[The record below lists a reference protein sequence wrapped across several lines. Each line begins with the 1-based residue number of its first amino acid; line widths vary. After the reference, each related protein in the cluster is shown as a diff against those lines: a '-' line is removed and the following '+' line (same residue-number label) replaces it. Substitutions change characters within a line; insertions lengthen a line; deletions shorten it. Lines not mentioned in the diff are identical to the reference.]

1 MAPWDTLGIEPTND
15 IRAIKKAYSIK
26 LKTTRPDDD
35 AAAYQ
40 QLREAYEA
48 AQQWVQYMDFEEAEE
63 APAPESEPVEL
74 PPPIEAPVAAE
85 EAPPEL
91 VQGPT
96 AERLLQTCAAIL
108 EQGGAQHLLRM
119 WPGLQ
124 QQLEDLPIA
133 AQFAASHGFAGFV
146 LEHSDVP
153 VPVLISLTK
162 HFQWGLDYRA
172 SQQLGP
178 GLAVPLQDKLH
189 QAHVYAALRGHTE
202 PADLWPMALA
212 RLWDGKRRLVARL
225 LALLPD
231 PMTRQEALQ
240 LPAARLEAFG
250 LSTQS
255 ARAAM
260 GLLSFGG
267 KVQFGLLAALLLA
280 AVFVVRGL
288 SLFQR
293 PGMEIAEPGLALLV
307 FLGIYMYLYL
317 VAGIFYPSS
326 DSLPRW
332 WAARAWRT
340 DALAVIPLLVALAA
354 YFDGHFH
361 WLSGRMASENLSF
374 WLLPLYALIW
384 AVVRTEAN
392 PWRKQ
397 FLPVCCILA
406 FGLDGLRPSLTEPMI
421 ISLAFGWTLVA
432 HVVLSRFGP
441 VFELVYEEGLKLRF
455 LVRVPFLFLGIKL
468 VLVVWAVLLLLCL
481 PVLLFRMVAQRGA
494 LYVYLAMLAGLS
506 LEAAMAVS
514 EVPAHATVPVW
525 VLAAVLVIQLFQAGC
540 QALAY
545 AGLRKAQKVSA

>member
-1 MAPWDTLGIEPTND
+1 MTPWDTLGIEPTND

-48 AQQWVQYMDFEEAEE
+48 AQQWAQYMDFEESNEE
-63 APAPESEPVEL
+63 PAPAPAEPLLPVEEPV
-74 PPPIEAPVAAE
+74 VVE
-85 EAPPEL
+85 ETPL
-91 VQGPT
+91 KFVQGLT
-96 AERLLQTCAAIL
+96 VERLLQTCAAIL

-124 QQLEDLPIA
+124 QQLEDLPIS
-133 AQFAASHGFAGFV
+133 AQFVASHGFASFV
-146 LEHSDVP
+146 LAHEDVP
-153 VPVLISLTK
+153 VPVLVALTK
-162 HFQWGLDYRA
+162 HFQWGLDFRA
-172 SQQLGP
+172 DQQLGQ
-178 GLAVPLQDKLH
+178 GLAAPLQDKLH
-189 QAHVYAALRGHTE
+189 QAHVYAALRGHAE

-240 LPAARLEAFG
+240 LPAARLEAFS
-250 LSTQS
+250 LSAQS

-267 KVQFGLLAALLLA
+267 RVQFGLLAALLLV
-280 AVFVVRGL
+280 AVFVVRDL
-288 SLFQR
+288 SLFPR
-293 PGMEIAEPGLALLV
+293 PRMVIAEPGLALLV
-307 FLGIYMYLYL
+307 FLGIYKYLYL
-317 VAGIFYPSS
+317 IAGIFYPSS
-326 DSLPRW
+326 DSLPQW
-332 WAARAWRT
+332 WAARAWST

-374 WLLPLYALIW
+374 WLLPLYGLIW
-384 AVVRTEAN
+384 AVVRTEAY
-392 PWRKQ
+392 PWREQ

-406 FGLDGLRPSLTEPMI
+406 FGLDGLRPGLSEPMV
-421 ISLAFGWTLVA
+421 ISLAFGWTLAA

-441 VFELVYEEGLKLRF
+441 AFELLYDEGLKLRF

-468 VLVVWAVLLLLCL
+468 VLAVWAVLLLLCL

-494 LYVYLAMLAGLS
+494 LFVYLAMLAGLS

-540 QALAY
+540 QALAV